1 MKTGRDVHVPKSD
14 EMKRNYRRY
23 IETLDYQPTVDD
35 RLNFNQTNQSGE
47 DLSEIK
53 TSEKRPSDLSEKIKD
68 HFASNWLV
76 WVLGVLAAGILFLIS
91 DSKVTFTRIETILMT
106 QSEKLNDL
114 KSIDNDLQKNDR
126 SQDLK
131 IQENRILLDQ
141 IKEDVTHTKD
151 KIDVLSNSQQR
162 H

>member
-23 IETLDYQPTVDD
+23 IETIDYQPTVDD

-47 DLSEIK
+47 DLSEII
-53 TSEKRPSDLSEKIKD
+53 TSEKRPSDLSEKIKE

-91 DSKVTFTRIETILMT
+91 DSKVTFTRIETILTT

>member
-106 QSEKLNDL
+106 QSDKLND
-114 KSIDNDLQKNDR
+114 
-126 SQDLK
+126 
-131 IQENRILLDQ
+131 
-141 IKEDVTHTKD
+141 
-151 KIDVLSNSQQR
+151 
-162 H
+162 